1 MIKKTAENGSDMRNY
16 RINFIVFLCT
26 LLLLQTYVIYGESY
40 RVVRGDTLYS
50 IARKYSVSVK
60 ELMSQNGIENP
71 SALSVGM
78 DLLIPGTENGGGVVT
93 YTVVSG
99 DTYYSISKKH
109 GMKVS
114 ELLELNNLDEGDI
127 LNIGQTLALAGGAPV
142 EAPPEV
148 SEPEKPSG
156 TPAQKKDD
164 QVIVS
169 AGPSLVLGRTGKDAR
184 QPEWPVTGPLYSV
197 DGDFEGVMI
206 ESVPS
211 SYVEAVSEG
220 EVVWAGPY
228 WEFGQIALIES
239 EGYIYFYGG
248 NSDIFVNVGQKITVG
263 TRIGRLGNVDGKGNL
278 YFTVFKEGKVI
289 DLAMAGN

>member
-1 MIKKTAENGSDMRNY
+1 MRNY
-16 RINFIVFLCT
+16 RNNLIIFL
-26 LLLLQTYVIYGESY
+26 LSLILLQTYNIWGESY

-50 IARKYSVSVK
+50 IALKYSVSVK
-60 ELMSQNGIENP
+60 ELMTLNNIENP

-78 DLLIPGTENGGGVVT
+78 DLIIPGTEPADSSSSGT
-93 YTVVSG
+93 YTVVGG
-99 DTYYSISKKH
+99 DTYYSISRKH
-109 GMKVS
+109 GMSVS
-114 ELLELNNLDEGDI
+114 DLLSLNHLTAGDI
-127 LNIGQTLALAGGAPV
+127 LSIGQTLAVSGANPGENIPATPV
-142 EAPPEV
+142 QVKPEPQ
-148 SEPEKPSG
+148 PETERVTEKREEGRTVLPV
-156 TPAQKKDD
+156 T
-164 QVIVS
+164 
-169 AGPSLVLGRTGKDAR
+169 AGPSLVLGRTGRDASR
-184 QPEWPVTGPLYSV
+184 PEWPVTGPLYSV

-211 SYVEAVSEG
+211 TYVEAVSGG

-263 TRIGRLGNVDGKGNL
+263 TRIGRLENIDGKGNL

>member
-1 MIKKTAENGSDMRNY
+1 MRNY
-16 RINFIVFLCT
+16 RNNLIIFL
-26 LLLLQTYVIYGESY
+26 LSLILLQTYNLWGESY

-50 IARKYSVSVK
+50 IALKYSVSVK
-60 ELMSQNGIENP
+60 ELMSLNNIENP

-78 DLLIPGTENGGGVVT
+78 DLIIPGTEPSGIASSGT
-93 YTVVSG
+93 YTVVGG
-99 DTYYSISKKH
+99 DTYYSISRKH
-109 GMKVS
+109 GMSVS
-114 ELLELNNLDEGDI
+114 ELLALNHLTSSDI
-127 LNIGQTLALAGGAPV
+127 LSIGQTLAVSGSSSRENSPV
-142 EAPPEV
+142 TPVPVTPEREGV
-148 SEPEKPSG
+148 TEKRDEDRKVLPV
-156 TPAQKKDD
+156 T
-164 QVIVS
+164 
-169 AGPSLVLGRTGKDAR
+169 AGPSLVLGRTGKDASR
-184 QPEWPVTGPLYSV
+184 PEWPVTGPLYSV
-197 DGDFEGVMI
+197 GGDFEGVMI

-211 SYVEAVSEG
+211 TYVEAVSGG

-263 TRIGRLGNVDGKGNL
+263 TRIGRLENIDGKGNL